1 MKKLI
6 VLLGVSIALIGCD
19 KDECGCY
26 YSNEIG
32 QYVMDQEM
40 EQSHLD
46 GDFVLSEEQ
55 LKAIQAECR
64 YRQNCN

>member
-6 VLLGVSIALIGCD
+6 VLLGVSIALIGCS

-32 QYVMDQEM
+32 QYVMDQGM

>member
-6 VLLGVSIALIGCD
+6 VLLGVSIALVGCD

-32 QYVMDQEM
+32 QYVMYEEM
-40 EQSHLD
+40 ETAHLN
-46 GDFVLSEEQ
+46 GDFVISPEQ
-55 LKAIQAECR
+55 LKAIQAQCR
-64 YRQNCN
+64 YRNNCN